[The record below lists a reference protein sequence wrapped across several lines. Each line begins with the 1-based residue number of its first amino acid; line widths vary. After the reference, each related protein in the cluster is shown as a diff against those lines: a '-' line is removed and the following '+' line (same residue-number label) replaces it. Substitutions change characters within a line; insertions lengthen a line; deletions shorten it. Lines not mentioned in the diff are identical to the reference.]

1 MMKNDRFVY
10 LDYAATTPPDPRV
23 IDVMVKTLHSKW
35 GNFTSHHKAGFE
47 AKEALDH
54 ALDSIAA
61 FLQVKRNELIITS
74 GATESINQAIKGACH
89 SQTKKH
95 IITST
100 VEHKATLQTVQAL
113 MKEGY
118 KATFIS
124 PNRQG
129 VITPEMVEAAITD
142 DTAIISLIW
151 VNNETGDLM
160 PVEGIAEM
168 ARARKIPFHVD
179 GTQTAP
185 HQTIDASQFD
195 LLSMSG
201 HKCYG
206 PKGVGILYRRH
217 FPRLPLTPLIDGS
230 GGQLGIRSG
239 TMPNEQITGL
249 AEALELCAHSYEEE
263 QARHTVLADKILTE
277 LAPFGV
283 ERNCGRIDVESENQ
297 THRIIPSILNL
308 WIPDVHADALIHYL
322 PELGFAKGSAC
333 NSDDTLPSYVLTEMG
348 YSTERSLQSIRLSL
362 GRFTN
367 LDEIEFALLRFKAVI
382 GFLQSLATGR
392 GADLAIEQSE
402 KDDNSDRRQEMA
414 LILNNLN
421 LIHAMSENLEE
432 TSLIR
437 EAHLNEEHLK
447 VTFKIIQMDGK
458 LRVLVLVSGVP
469 YMIDVVLTVREA
481 LERLLAEL
489 VELKGGFTQGDFS
502 DFSIESQFNEGVPSR
517 YLRDLLKVEGIIR
530 TL

>member
-1 MMKNDRFVY
+1 MMKSDRFVY

-35 GNFTSHHKAGFE
+35 GNFTSHHRAGFE
-47 AKEALDH
+47 AKEVLDQ

-74 GATESINQAIKGACH
+74 GATESINQAIKGVCH

-124 PNRQG
+124 PNPQG
-129 VITPEMVEAAITD
+129 LITPEMVEAGITD

-151 VNNETGDLM
+151 VNNETGDVM
-160 PVEGIAEM
+160 PVESIAKI

-185 HQTIDASQFD
+185 HQRIDASQFD

-217 FPRLPLTPLIDGS
+217 FPRLPVTPLIDGS

-283 ERNCGRIDVESENQ
+283 ERNCGRIDSEDQ
-297 THRIIPSILNL
+297 IHRIIPSILNL
-308 WIPDVHADALIHYL
+308 WIPDVHADALIHFL

-382 GFLQSLATGR
+382 GLLQSLATGR

-402 KDDNSDRRQEMA
+402 ESEDELQEIVP
-414 LILNNLN
+414 ILNNLK
-421 LIHAMSENLEE
+421 LIRAMSENPEE
-432 TSLIR
+432 TLLIS
-437 EAHLNEEHLK
+437 EAYLNEEHLK
-447 VTFKIIQMDGK
+447 VTFKIIEMDGK
-458 LRVLVLVSGVP
+458 LRVLALVSGVP
-469 YMIDVVLTVREA
+469 YMIDAVLTVREA
-481 LERLLAEL
+481 LERLLAE
-489 VELKGGFTQGDFS
+489 GFTQGDLS
-502 DFSIESQFNEGVPSR
+502 NFSIEAQFDEGVPSR

>member
-35 GNFTSHHKAGFE
+35 GNFTSHHRAGFE
-47 AKEALDH
+47 AKEALDQ

-74 GATESINQAIKGACH
+74 GATESINQAIKGVCH

-118 KATFIS
+118 KSTFIS

-129 VITPEMVEAAITD
+129 LITPEMVEAVITD

-151 VNNETGDLM
+151 VNNETGDVM
-160 PVEGIAEM
+160 PVESIAKI

-185 HQTIDASQFD
+185 HQRIDASQFD

-206 PKGVGILYRRH
+206 PKGVGILYRRY

-283 ERNCGRIDVESENQ
+283 ERNCGRIDVASENQ
-297 THRIIPSILNL
+297 AHRIIPSILNL

-382 GFLQSLATGR
+382 GLLQSLATGR
-392 GADLAIEQSE
+392 DADLSIEQSE
-402 KDDNSDRRQEMA
+402 EGEDELQEMA
-414 LILNNLN
+414 SIFINLN
-421 LIHAMSENLEE
+421 LIRAMSEKPEDPP
-432 TSLIR
+432 LIR
-437 EAHLNEEHLK
+437 EVHLNEEHLK
-447 VTFKIIQMDGK
+447 VTFKIIEMDGK
-458 LRVLVLVSGVP
+458 LRVLALVSGVP
-469 YMIDVVLTVREA
+469 YMIDAVLTVREA

-489 VELKGGFTQGDFS
+489 VELNGGFTQGDFS
-502 DFSIESQFNEGVPSR
+502 DFSIEAQFDEGVPSR
-517 YLRDLLKVEGIIR
+517 YLRDFLKVEGIIR